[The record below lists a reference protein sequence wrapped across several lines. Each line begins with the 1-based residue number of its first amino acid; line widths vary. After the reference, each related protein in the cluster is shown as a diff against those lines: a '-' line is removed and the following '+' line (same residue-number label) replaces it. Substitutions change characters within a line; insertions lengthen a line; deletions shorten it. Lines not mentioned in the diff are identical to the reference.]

1 MLFHIG
7 IYCYIN
13 LSLCVGKFSG
23 GTMKQHALGF
33 ERALKRGKDIDNDF
47 YNEEEIEHLLE
58 DDEISSEEEA
68 FMRGYIEF
76 DEG

>member
-1 MLFHIG
+1 MSEDFREE
-7 IYCYIN
+7 
-13 LSLCVGKFSG
+13 K
-23 GTMKQHALGF
+23 MKQHAKEV
-33 ERALKRGKDIDNDF
+33 ERTLKREKDIDDDF

>member
-1 MLFHIG
+1 MSEDFREE
-7 IYCYIN
+7 
-13 LSLCVGKFSG
+13 K
-23 GTMKQHALGF
+23 MKQHAKEV
-33 ERALKRGKDIDNDF
+33 ERTLKREKDIGDDF

>member
-1 MLFHIG
+1 MPE
-7 IYCYIN
+7 
-13 LSLCVGKFSG
+13 KFREEK
-23 GTMKQHALGF
+23 MKQHAKEV
-33 ERALKRGKDIDNDF
+33 ERTLKREKDIGDDF

>member
-1 MLFHIG
+1 
-7 IYCYIN
+7 
-13 LSLCVGKFSG
+13 
-23 GTMKQHALGF
+23 MK
-33 ERALKRGKDIDNDF
+33 ERAKGYERTLRREDIGNDF
-47 YNEEEIEHLLE
+47 YNEEEIETLLE

>member
-1 MLFHIG
+1 
-7 IYCYIN
+7 
-13 LSLCVGKFSG
+13 
-23 GTMKQHALGF
+23 MKQHAKEV
-33 ERALKRGKDIDNDF
+33 ERTLKREKDIGDDF

>member
-1 MLFHIG
+1 
-7 IYCYIN
+7 
-13 LSLCVGKFSG
+13 
-23 GTMKQHALGF
+23 MKQHAKEV
-33 ERALKRGKDIDNDF
+33 ERTLKEKRHRRRLQRRGNRAP
-47 YNEEEIEHLLE
+47 LE

>member
-1 MLFHIG
+1 MSEDFREE
-7 IYCYIN
+7 
-13 LSLCVGKFSG
+13 K
-23 GTMKQHALGF
+23 MKQHAKEV
-33 ERALKRGKDIDNDF
+33 ERTLKREKDIDDV

>member
-1 MLFHIG
+1 
-7 IYCYIN
+7 
-13 LSLCVGKFSG
+13 
-23 GTMKQHALGF
+23 MKQHARGF
-33 ERALKRGKDIDNDF
+33 ERVLKREKDIDDV